1 MDQYWFSTL
10 KMNNPHRYSTIGFYL
25 PIAFSVMAILAAF
38 ATDRLVLMALPIA
51 LAGATLFFTNN
62 SIYHYLL
69 WLSIPLS
76 FDFSISPSLTI
87 TLPTEPIMLVL
98 LASVLFL
105 FALRKN
111 IDNQFIGHPIILL
124 LIAHLLWMFYGIF
137 YSVAPNLSL
146 KYFLAKLWY
155 FAAFIFIPSF
165 IFQKI
170 DDFKKTFWAIFISL
184 FSIVCICLAKH
195 GVTGFSFNGINPS
208 VTPFFPNHVMY
219 SALIGLFLPFVWYAT
234 NWYGSNTL
242 KNYWIRLAII
252 VFIIAV
258 GFSYTRTTI
267 ISLPAA
273 LIAVWALRKRLLPVL
288 LIIGAICISGFVLY
302 LNNNNKYLDYAPN
315 YQTTVFNKNNFEKH
329 LEATYKLEDVSGME
343 RVYRW
348 VAAVNMIKA
357 HPITGT
363 GTNTFYPEYKRY
375 TVTAFKTY
383 LSENPEHSTTH
394 NYFLLLLAEQ
404 GIIGF
409 LLFSSI
415 YIILLIRA
423 HHIYHFSSNKH
434 IKRLT
439 LAVYFSLIV
448 FLVHLMLGDMVESD
462 KTGSIFLLCIA
473 LMVKLDIW
481 AHQEK
486 RQVSSVTSSANN

>member
-1 MDQYWFSTL
+1 MEQFWFSTL
-10 KMNNPHRYSTIGFYL
+10 KMNNFNRYSLIGFYL
-25 PIAFSVMAILAAF
+25 PVAVSVMAILAAF
-38 ATDRLVLMALPIA
+38 ATDRMALLALPIL

-62 SIYHYLL
+62 SSYHYLL

-98 LASVLFL
+98 LASTIFL
-105 FALRKN
+105 VALKKN
-111 IDNQFIGHPIILL
+111 IDKQFISHPIILL
-124 LIAHLLWMFYGIF
+124 LFAHLIWMFFGIF

-155 FAAFIFIPSF
+155 FAAFVFIPSF

-170 DDFKKTFWAIFISL
+170 EDFRKTFWAIFISL
-184 FSIVCICLAKH
+184 FIVVCICIAKH
-195 GVTGFSFNGINPS
+195 ATKGFSFNGINPS
-208 VTPFFPNHVMY
+208 VIPFFPNHVMY
-219 SALIGLFLPFVWYAT
+219 SALIGLFIPFVWYAT
-234 NWYGSNTL
+234 DWYGSSTL
-242 KNYWIRLAII
+242 KNYWIRLSIL
-252 VFIIAV
+252 VFIVAI

-267 ISLPAA
+267 ISLPAG
-273 LIAVWALRKRLLPVL
+273 LIAVWALRQRLLPL
-288 LIIGAICISGFVLY
+288 SLIVGAICISGFILY

-348 VAAVNMIKA
+348 VAAANMIKA

-404 GIIGF
+404 GIVGF

-415 YIILLIRA
+415 YVFLLVRA
-423 HHIYHFSSNKH
+423 HTIYHLSNNTTL
-434 IKRLT
+434 KRLT

-473 LMVKLDIW
+473 LIVKLDIW
-481 AHQEK
+481 ANQEK
-486 RQVSSVTSSANN
+486 RHVSKVTSSANS